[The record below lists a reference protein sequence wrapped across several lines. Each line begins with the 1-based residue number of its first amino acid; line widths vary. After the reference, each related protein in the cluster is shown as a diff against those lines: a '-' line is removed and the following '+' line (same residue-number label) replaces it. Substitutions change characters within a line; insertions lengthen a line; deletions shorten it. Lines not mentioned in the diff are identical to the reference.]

1 MQVKLKGLIALRGN
15 AVIKRKPCQVM
26 LQLGYEFGKGLG
38 HHNQGI
44 KTPIVIQLPKAEKGG
59 LGYDPTYYAKN

>member
-1 MQVKLKGLIALRGN
+1 
-15 AVIKRKPCQVM
+15 M

-59 LGYDPTYYAKN
+59 LGYDPTYYAKNWKPWQYVFPSK